1 MTEQQIVAF
10 ALKPGP
16 WAGFA
21 AALLY
26 IVVNKLGPQWMT
38 AYWDERKARSKSE
51 AGSYERLFA
60 QQEKTLS
67 FISSATEAIHS
78 MTRSLDGNTQQVFRL
93 GESIER
99 GGRCPLPDCPFIG
112 KEK

>member
-1 MTEQQIVAF
+1 MTDAQIL
-10 ALKPGP
+10 ALVGRLSP

-26 IVVNKLGPQWMT
+26 IILNKLGPQWLSE
-38 AYWDERKARSKSE
+38 YWSERKARSKAE